1 LEVQSRNQETPQS
14 QELPLRVLFVPTNS
28 SSTGLFQ
35 NLNDNQGVGLLFET
49 EGDTLAQTFKSEHG
63 NYSDGFRKAF
73 HHETISYNRR
83 KDREYVELV
92 TPRLWAL
99 LSGTPKQVSAL
110 VPSAE
115 NGLFS
120 RFIFYYMNILPV
132 WKDVFAGDENTTLD
146 DYFKNLGN
154 QFFDFYKS
162 LQHLSEP
169 LRFCLTKAQQQAFN
183 AYFAE
188 TQNQY
193 LCLCGIDYLTT
204 VRRLALITFR
214 MAMIF
219 TTLRIMQSK
228 HYKTPFVCSD
238 TDFNTVLEMVKI
250 LVQHAAKNLR
260 SLARRN
266 RKTQATQPK
275 AAIFRNTTVR
285 IFTTGIFKNRSK
297 PQHSRQNRRK
307 THCKICTKRSDNPL
321 CTR

>member
-1 LEVQSRNQETPQS
+1 MYKEPFSMRRASETA
-14 QELPLRVLFVPTNS
+14 LFV
-28 SSTGLFQ
+28 L
-35 NLNDNQGVGLLFET
+35 
-49 EGDTLAQTFKSEHG
+49 
-63 NYSDGFRKAF
+63 KAVLG
-73 HHETISYNRR
+73 EARLVLGKTISYNRR

-92 TPRLWAL
+92 TPRLSAL

-146 DYFKNLGN
+146 DYFRNLGN

-193 LCLCGIDYLTT
+193 LCLCGIDYLAT

-219 TTLRIMQSK
+219 TTLRIMQTK

-250 LVQHAAKNLR
+250 LVQHAAKVFS
-260 SLARRN
+260 SLPAE
-266 RKTQATQPK
+266 TTPTQPSNPTMALFQALPQQFEK
-275 AAIFRNTTVR
+275 SRYNEIAAQLQIPESTANKWLTKFVTNNLL
-285 IFTTGIFKNRSK
+285 IKQAHGSYSK
-297 PQHSRQNRRK
+297 K
-307 THCKICTKRSDNPL
+307 DT
-321 CTR
+321 